1 MSAYKLPALGM
12 RPVFTALTQASLP
25 ISESPKK
32 VEPKAN
38 PVNLLLPI
46 AGPVLAHAVNYI
58 PVVAAGKPFPVV
70 PLAHPVVVPVAHPV
84 VVVGSQPKVMVVDP
98 LVRLVPNLVRF

>member
-32 VEPKAN
+32 VEQK
-38 PVNLLLPI
+38 VNLLLPI
-46 AGPVLAHAVNYI
+46 AGPVLAHAVNYV
-58 PVVAAGKPFPVV
+58 PVVAAGKSFPV
-70 PLAHPVVVPVAHPV
+70 AYPVVVPVVHPV
-84 VVVGSQPKVMVVDP
+84 VVVGGQPNVMVVDP
-98 LVRLVPNLVRF
+98 LVRLAPNLVRF

>member
-46 AGPVLAHAVNYI
+46 AGPVLAHAVNYV
-58 PVVAAGKPFPVV
+58 PVVAAGKLFPV
-70 PLAHPVVVPVAHPV
+70 AHPVVVPVAHPV
-84 VVVGSQPKVMVVDP
+84 VVVGGQPKVMVVDP
-98 LVRLVPNLVRF
+98 LVRLAPNLVRF